1 MREGRESGVA
11 KRHLLQCSIVEVRAA
26 APVAHSAQL
35 PDNRPSMAL
44 PTPLPTLTHLFAP
57 SGRLRVVTVTA
68 DAMIDL
74 RVVPGEL
81 NCGVSH
87 IDSFR

>member
-1 MREGRESGVA
+1 
-11 KRHLLQCSIVEVRAA
+11 
-26 APVAHSAQL
+26 
-35 PDNRPSMAL
+35 MAL